1 MTAVG
6 YQQYLDVAGSRD
18 VGTFRSRLIGFAGEL
33 GFPLINAT
41 LVVEQASRPP
51 LIAAVR
57 NTPSGFEAVGSPTD
71 AARDPVV
78 ARLKTATAPFV
89 YDQATYVT
97 TGSADLW
104 EQQAPFGYRNG
115 VAMALHMPG
124 GRHFLMGVD
133 SPDALPAHPDRLVR
147 LMADLQLLAVFAQ
160 ETAVRLLMPTL
171 DDSEATPALTAREQ
185 EILRWTLAG
194 KSSSVIGEILHISL
208 STVNYHLRSAMS
220 KLAVSS
226 KHQAAAKAHALGLL

>member
-1 MTAVG
+1 
-6 YQQYLDVAGSRD
+6 
-18 VGTFRSRLIGFAGEL
+18 
-33 GFPLINAT
+33 
-41 LVVEQASRPP
+41 
-51 LIAAVR
+51 
-57 NTPSGFEAVGSPTD
+57 
-71 AARDPVV
+71 
-78 ARLKTATAPFV
+78 
-89 YDQATYVT
+89 
-97 TGSADLW
+97 
-104 EQQAPFGYRNG
+104 
-115 VAMALHMPG
+115 
-124 GRHFLMGVD
+124 
-133 SPDALPAHPDRLVR
+133 
-147 LMADLQLLAVFAQ
+147 MADLQLLAVFAQ